1 MKKYDI
7 IIVGCG
13 ISCLYFLSLCRARNL
28 RICILEKSSRVGG
41 RISLG
46 LHRSRCTPHR
56 NGRPPF

>member
-28 RICILEKSSRVGG
+28 RVCILEKSSRVGG
-41 RISLG
+41 RIHSV
-46 LHRSRCTPHR
+46 SIDQDE
-56 NGRPPF
+56 PPNTSWR